1 MLNEAHLQDPVPRV
15 VRRDATESVRS
26 TPNEM
31 HRTLWRLDA
40 QPVVNLR
47 SVALPEEVKDEAIAL
62 VATYC
67 ATKVPA
73 EHDDKIR
80 IEYKVR
86 GNTITIY
93 ECRPPW
99 REDFGPDWT
108 SMRICTIQWDPEPA
122 SGPSTRGTET
132 TVASTTRS
140 SIPRASVMPLLRELE
155 NDPTCIFWG

>member
-1 MLNEAHLQDPVPRV
+1 M
-15 VRRDATESVRS
+15 
-26 TPNEM
+26 
-31 HRTLWRLDA
+31 
-40 QPVVNLR
+40 
-47 SVALPEEVKDEAIAL
+47 ALPTDVKDEATAL

-67 ATKVPA
+67 ATKVPS

-108 SMRICTIQWDPEPA
+108 SMRICSMQWDPETRLWTLYARNRNDRRLDYPFIDPA
-122 SGPSTRGTET
+122 S
-132 TVASTTRS
+132 
-140 SIPRASVMPLLRELE
+140 SVMPLLRELE